1 MKTLQVNI
9 GLNNNP
15 YTSEDVIDRMAS
27 DKNYR
32 LMAYQIVDMEYL
44 GNIEPTFVGLFEYK
58 YARQSKILTDFED
71 LASEMTQDSIAISTD
86 KMDAMAFSPR
96 YTGEPYKFDEKL
108 FKRINIKT
116 WR

>member
-32 LMAYQIVDMEYL
+32 LIAYQIVDSEFE
-44 GNIEPTFVGLFEYK
+44 GKVEPTFVGLFEYK
-58 YARQSKILTDFED
+58 YGRDSKVLNDFED
-71 LASEMTQDSIAISTD
+71 LASVMTQQSIAVMTSS
-86 KMDAMAFSPR
+86 MEVLAFSPSYKGKR
-96 YTGEPYKFDEKL
+96 YHFDRKFFKFIKL
-108 FKRINIKT
+108 C
-116 WR
+116 

>member
-15 YTSEDVIDRMAS
+15 YTASEVIDRMAS
-27 DKNYR
+27 EGNYR
-32 LMAYQIVDMEYL
+32 LMGFQIVDMEYL
-44 GNIEPTFVGLFEYK
+44 GNVEPTFVGLFEYK
-58 YARQSKILTDFED
+58 YARQSKVLTDFEN

-86 KMDAMAFSPR
+86 VMDAIAFSPR

-108 FKRINIKT
+108 FRRIKV
-116 WR
+116 